1 MTKKK
6 NTTFVTPRG
15 TAKYPKLDQPYKW
28 NAATKR
34 MVPATFLD
42 GGYDTKMLI
51 PEKAAKPLIELIEND
66 IKEFGRQPEYSC
78 YSREVDKDTNE
89 PTGNVEFTFKMYGL
103 DYDKQPQKPL
113 FFDAKGRPVKKV
125 VLTGGSEIIISG
137 YIKVSDKSARLNI
150 KSIQLIR
157 LAESSSDVFEV
168 IDEED
173 VYEANE
179 EEEVNQID
187 SAKEET
193 TINDKIPF

>member
-1 MTKKK
+1 
-6 NTTFVTPRG
+6 
-15 TAKYPKLDQPYKW
+15 
-28 NAATKR
+28 
-34 MVPATFLD
+34 MVPATFAD

-78 YSREVDKDTNE
+78 YKKEIDKDTNE
-89 PTGNVEFTFKMYGL
+89 PTGNIEFTFKMYGL
-103 DYDKQPQKPL
+103 DYDKQPQKPI

-157 LAESSSDVFEV
+157 LAESSADVFEV
-168 IDEED
+168 IDEDD

-179 EEEVNQID
+179 EEEEVTKVDN
-187 SAKEET
+187 KEEP
-193 TINDKIPF
+193 ILDSKIPF